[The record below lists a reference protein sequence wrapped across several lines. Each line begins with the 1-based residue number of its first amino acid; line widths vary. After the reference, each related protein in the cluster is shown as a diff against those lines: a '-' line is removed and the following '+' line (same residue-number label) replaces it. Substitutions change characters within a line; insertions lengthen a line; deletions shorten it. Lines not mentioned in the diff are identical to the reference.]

1 MMGNRRTLGVQLD
14 ELTVA
19 EVIDDS
25 VGQKG
30 GLKEGDVIVKVDGTK
45 IGDRMELMQ
54 ALRAGGPK
62 KVVTILRNGKE
73 VELKLDWEPAA
84 PAR

>member
-1 MMGNRRTLGVQLD
+1 MGNRRTLGVALD
-14 ELTVA
+14 DLTVS

-45 IGDRMELMQ
+45 VADRMELMQ

-73 VELKLDWEPAA
+73 IELKLDWEPAA
-84 PAR
+84 PAK